1 MHYLYEITYQPGDKN
16 SAADALSRKEEL
28 CPEHADEC
36 NPNILFPS
44 EHFVELALM
53 AFNGKFPEPM
63 EIVETTTIADGQL
76 IQSIADHIHNIDP
89 VQWPTGYE
97 LNEELVLV
105 SKDTSCIW
113 VPPDKQL

>member
-28 CPEHADEC
+28 CPEHAAEC

-53 AFNGKFPEPM
+53 AFNDKFPDPM

-76 IQSIADHIHNIDP
+76 IQAIPLTINTMHP
-89 VQWPTGYE
+89 VQVPTGYK
-97 LNEELVLV
+97 LNRNSVLV
-105 SKDTSCIW
+105 SNDLTC
-113 VPPDKQL
+113 